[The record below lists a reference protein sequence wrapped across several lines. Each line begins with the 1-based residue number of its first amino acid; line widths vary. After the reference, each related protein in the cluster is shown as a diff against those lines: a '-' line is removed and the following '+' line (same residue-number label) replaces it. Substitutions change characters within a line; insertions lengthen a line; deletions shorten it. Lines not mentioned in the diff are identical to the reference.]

1 LRNSRES
8 SARQEFAMAQPEDG
22 RPAEPIPPGKRRRL
36 FASRADVTLFI
47 RTLARRFLNDLCL
60 ERAAALSYTAVVS
73 LVPAAAVSLAFLSS
87 LPQSDT
93 LRSDVEDLL
102 TRYLLP
108 NAGEAAVQAFR
119 TFIGKAAGLSA
130 LGFLG
135 LALTTMMLLMTV
147 NSAFDRIWRVTRPR
161 PLLIRLLAYWA
172 ILTVGPILMGVA
184 LSISGLLLATGE
196 RVAGAAFTWSMG
208 WITPF
213 VPFLLEAAAFTLLYY
228 AVPSRPV
235 AVRDSLAGGAAAAL
249 LFEGAKHGFALYIVW
264 FPTYNAI
271 YGTLAAIPVLLAW
284 IYLCWIATLVGAELA
299 AALPEWRSRPPGDTD
314 RQEAIPVA

>member
-1 LRNSRES
+1 
-8 SARQEFAMAQPEDG
+8 MAQPEDS
-22 RPAEPIPPGKRRRL
+22 RPAETAPPSKRRRL
-36 FASRADVTLFI
+36 FASRADVTLFV

-108 NAGEAAVQAFR
+108 NAGETAVQAFR

-135 LALTTMMLLMTV
+135 LAVTAIMLLITV
-147 NSAFDRIWRVTRPR
+147 NAAFDAIWRVTRPR
-161 PLLIRLLAYWA
+161 ALLVRLIAYGA
-172 ILTVGPILMGVA
+172 ILTVGPVLIGIA
-184 LSISGLLLATGE
+184 LSISGVLLATGE
-196 RVAGAAFTWSMG
+196 HYAGEAFAWSVG
-208 WITPF
+208 WITPI
-213 VPFLLEAAAFTLLYY
+213 VPFLLEVAAFTLLYHV
-228 AVPSRPV
+228 VPNRRV
-235 AVRDSLAGGAAAAL
+235 AWRDSLAGGIVAAL
-249 LFEGAKHGFALYIVW
+249 LFEGAKHGFALYIIW

-299 AALPEWRSRPPGDTD
+299 AVLPEWRSRPAGDTD
-314 RQEAIPVA
+314 GQ

>member
-1 LRNSRES
+1 
-8 SARQEFAMAQPEDG
+8 MAQPEDG
-22 RPAEPIPPGKRRRL
+22 RPAEPVPPSKRRRL

-102 TRYLLP
+102 TLYLLP

-119 TFIGKAAGLSA
+119 TFIAKAAGLSA

-135 LALTTMMLLMTV
+135 LALTAIMLLITV
-147 NSAFDRIWRVTRPR
+147 NTAFDTIWRVTRPR
-161 PLLIRLLAYWA
+161 PLLIRLLAYGA

-196 RVAGAAFTWSMG
+196 RVCRRGLHLVHGLDHTVRAA
-208 WITPF
+208 P
-213 VPFLLEAAAFTLLYY
+213 
-228 AVPSRPV
+228 
-235 AVRDSLAGGAAAAL
+235 AGGGGLHPAL
-249 LFEGAKHGFALYIVW
+249 LCRAELPGGLCATRWRAARPRRCCSRAPSMASRSISCG

-271 YGTLAAIPVLLAW
+271 YGALAAIPVLLAW

-299 AALPEWRSRPPGDTD
+299 AALPEWRSRPAGDTD

>member
-1 LRNSRES
+1 M
-8 SARQEFAMAQPEDG
+8 ARPDDG
-22 RPAEPIPPGKRRRL
+22 RPAEPGPPTKRRRV
-36 FASRADVTLFI
+36 FASRADVALFL
-47 RTLARRFLNDLCL
+47 RTLMRRFLDDLCL
-60 ERAAALSYTAVVS
+60 ERAAALSYTTVLS
-73 LVPAAAVSLAFLSS
+73 LVPAAAVSLAFLSA

-93 LRSDVEDLL
+93 LRSSVEDLL
-102 TRYLLP
+102 THYLLP
-108 NAGEAAVQAFR
+108 NAGETAVQAFP

-135 LALTTMMLLMTV
+135 LAVTAMILLITV
-147 NSAFDRIWRVTRPR
+147 NAAFDTIWRVHRPR

-172 ILTVGPILMGVA
+172 ILTVGPLLMGIA

-196 RVAGAAFTWSMG
+196 RYAGEVFTWSIG
-208 WITPF
+208 WITPI

-228 AVPSRPV
+228 VVPNCPV
-235 AVRDSLAGGAAAAL
+235 AWRDSLAGGVVAAL
-249 LFEGAKHGFALYIVW
+249 LFEGAKHGFALYIIR

-299 AALPEWRSRPPGDTD
+299 AALPEWRARPPDLNA
-314 RQEAIPVA
+314 RRRAASEAGSRAPAQG